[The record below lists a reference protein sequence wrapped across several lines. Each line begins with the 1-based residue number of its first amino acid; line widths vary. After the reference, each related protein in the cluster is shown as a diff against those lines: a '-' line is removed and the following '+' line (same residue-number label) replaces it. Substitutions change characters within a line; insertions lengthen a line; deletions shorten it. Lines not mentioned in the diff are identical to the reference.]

1 MLRLICCPR
10 EAITPRNGS
19 STRPLCSTVL
29 TVNPDNSQ
37 ALEQAGPIDLAPLA
51 GADFAFRRPG
61 IGALLTMAQSWYAQG
76 VALGQLLHS
85 VALVPG
91 ESTRIAMLDWSR
103 PTTGKQAEDVTE
115 TEALSNIM
123 EHSRAFGGDK
133 CCGGGGTIRLFGNA
147 RNEFGSAERRRSR
160 IQPGSSHDRRFIRG
174 APLKSDAMGFSSSSW
189 RYDLSAAMTQKVV
202 DAHSST
208 STSRAI
214 AWLCWCMRS
223 RRKST
228 RR

>member
-91 ESTRIAMLDWSR
+91 EARASPCSTGHVQRLASR
-103 PTTGKQAEDVTE
+103 RKMSP
-115 TEALSNIM
+115 
-123 EHSRAFGGDK
+123 
-133 CCGGGGTIRLFGNA
+133 RL
-147 RNEFGSAERRRSR
+147 RRSR
-160 IQPGSSHDRRFIRG
+160 TSWNTAALSEVTNAVAAEAQS
-174 APLKSDAMGFSSSSW
+174 GFSETHVTSSAQQKGGGLGFNLGPVTIGG
-189 RYDLSAAMTQKVV
+189 LSGV
-202 DAHSST
+202 HH
-208 STSRAI
+208 
-214 AWLCWCMRS
+214 
-223 RRKST
+223 
-228 RR
+228 